1 MTGAIVSG
9 QAGVA
14 VFVKGSQAWCVSRQT
29 AQPQLI
35 SQGLFP
41 HLFGD
46 AEDARHFPEATIDSA
61 RELLEE
67 ACRKERG
74 LQLALISMD
83 SACSDTTRD
92 LSEDALEDLLDYSY
106 VGEFISN
113 RLFSRPLPNSS
124 LWLNWHSSGLNYSKV
139 AALHKSVMD
148 SQQWILQGRAAWDAI
163 PVQDFGEEGGK
174 PEFESVLI
182 ETGAFRTIAVAM
194 ASGAKQGS
202 AQLQLLADQRYKRF
216 PNFRHVLMQWARVI
230 PKATQ
235 AGVQRV
241 LVEDDRR
248 KSDRPR
254 AKSKKTTGHET
265 FQNVNVQKS
274 AIQRQ
279 LQLGNLA
286 QAEKYVDELVK
297 GQVTSGRPDL
307 AAKSLCDLAKDAKD
321 LGYGD
326 YQLTWSAKARELS
339 PGDPFVHNQ
348 FADALLGI
356 GDLPKALA
364 VYKSTA
370 SDFPQNEVARTGKA
384 EVLKALGRFPD
395 ALAAYEST
403 VRDFPQNVVARS
415 GKAEVLKALG
425 RLPEALAAYEST
437 VRDFPQNA
445 VARNGKA
452 SVFVR
457 MGRYQEAEALV
468 ATEQTQTRVE
478 WIALHILATIKLKL
492 GKHGEAEKLFAKGAG
507 CLWADVKSRFI
518 AAQAVL
524 LMDRK
529 QLSEADA
536 LIRSE
541 RSLESKVVQIDIY
554 RRMNRISDARK
565 VLLELSDCKVASIIE
580 ISRDLERNMG
590 PGPKTISNE
599 KFVERE
605 IEMLMAA

>member
-1 MTGAIVSG
+1 M
-9 QAGVA
+9 
-14 VFVKGSQAWCVSRQT
+14 
-29 AQPQLI
+29 
-35 SQGLFP
+35 
-41 HLFGD
+41 D
-46 AEDARHFPEATIDSA
+46 A
-61 RELLEE
+61 
-67 ACRKERG
+67 
-74 LQLALISMD
+74 
-83 SACSDTTRD
+83 
-92 LSEDALEDLLDYSY
+92 
-106 VGEFISN
+106 
-113 RLFSRPLPNSS
+113 
-124 LWLNWHSSGLNYSKV
+124 
-139 AALHKSVMD
+139 
-148 SQQWILQGRAAWDAI
+148 QQWILQGRAAWDAI

-235 AGVQRV
+235 AGVQRIR
-241 LVEDDRR
+241 VEDDRG
-248 KSDRPR
+248 KSDRPK

-265 FQNVNVQKS
+265 FQNVNVQKR

-286 QAEKYVDELVK
+286 LTEKYVDELVQ

-321 LGYGD
+321 LGYAD

-348 FADALLGI
+348 FADALLGN

-364 VYKSTA
+364 VYESTA
-370 SDFPQNEVARTGKA
+370 SDFPQNVVARTGMAEALKALGRLPEALSAYEYTVRDFPKDAVARNGKA
-384 EVLKALGRFPD
+384 EVLKALGRLPEALSVYEYTVRDFPKD
-395 ALAAYEST
+395 AVARNGKAEVLKALGRLPEALSVYEST
-403 VRDFPQNVVARS
+403 VRDFPQNVVAISGKAEVLKALGRLQEALAAYES
-415 GKAEVLKALG
+415 TVHYFPQDVDARTGKAEVLKALG

-452 SVFVR
+452 EVLKALGRLPEALAAYESTVCDFPQNVVARNGQASVFVR

-468 ATEQTQTRVE
+468 ATQQTQTRDE

-565 VLLELSDCKVASIIE
+565 VLLELSDCKVANIIE